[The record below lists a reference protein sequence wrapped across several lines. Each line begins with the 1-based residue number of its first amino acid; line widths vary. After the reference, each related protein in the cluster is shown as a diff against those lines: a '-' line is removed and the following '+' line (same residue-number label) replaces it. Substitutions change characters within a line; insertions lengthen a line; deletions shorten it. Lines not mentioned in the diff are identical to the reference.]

1 MDIGG
6 DALSAADRS
15 DGPYVV
21 DMTVREQDRG
31 RPEPVL
37 GEDLLDT
44 GHGVLARI
52 DDHALLSG
60 SGRDDI
66 AVRGERPCWE
76 PCDEHKR
83 PFSRYG
89 VSGYRGDPHGG
100 EPITKGTGTGIWK
113 VRFASDRELCGGSG
127 GCPRASTSQVSRSAV
142 YGFVGLPPVNTSVTR
157 KHDRPRRTRPVA
169 GKNER
174 QRRKPGSGTAASRSS
189 GSPDSGRS
197 ASAG

>member
-6 DALSAADRS
+6 DALSAADRRN
-15 DGPYVV
+15 GPYVV
-21 DMTVREQDRG
+21 DMTVREQNRG

-44 GHGVLARI
+44 GHGVLTRI
-52 DDHALLSG
+52 DDHALLAG

-66 AVRGERPCWE
+66 TVRGERPGWE

-100 EPITKGTGTGIWK
+100 EPITKGTGPGIWK
-113 VRFASDRELCGGSG
+113 VRFASDRELCGGSEVV
-127 GCPRASTSQVSRSAV
+127 PEPVPASFGISGIRVRWPVSRE
-142 YGFVGLPPVNTSVTR
+142 Y
-157 KHDRPRRTRPVA
+157 
-169 GKNER
+169 
-174 QRRKPGSGTAASRSS
+174 QRSQI
-189 GSPDSGRS
+189 
-197 ASAG
+197 